1 MFERFTDRA
10 RRVIVLAQEEA
21 KALQH
26 NYIGTEHL
34 LLGLI
39 REGEGIA
46 AKALAA
52 KGVTLEDTR
61 KQVEEMIGKGNAAP
75 NGHIPFTP
83 HAKQVLELSL
93 REALQ
98 LGHSYIGTEH
108 ILLGLI
114 REGEGVGTQVLIK
127 MDVDL
132 GELRSSTIDLIRG
145 NSGGAEGEGKGDLAN
160 AGGVEDKSRKTGS
173 AILDQFGRN
182 LTAEA
187 AEGKLDPVIGRAK
200 EIERVMVVLS
210 RRTKNN
216 PVLIGE
222 PGVGKTAVVEGLA
235 QKIHAGDVP
244 ETLKGK
250 QVYSLD
256 LASMVAGSRYR
267 GDFEERLKKVLKEIK
282 TRGDIVLFIDEIHTI
297 VGAGSADGALGASDI
312 LKPMLA
318 RGELQTI
325 GATTTDEYRKYIEKD
340 AALERRFQPIQV
352 DEPSIADTIE
362 ILKGLR
368 SRYEN
373 HHKVTI
379 TDGALQAAAELSSR
393 YIQDRNL
400 PDKAIDLIDEAGARL
415 RIKRLTAPPELKE
428 LDGKIAKISDE
439 KDKAIKGQDFEK
451 AAELRDQEDNLQ
463 AERKEKEKTWR
474 EGGSDVKMVV
484 DEEVIAEVVSSTTG
498 IPVFKLTQAESK
510 KLLNMESELHK
521 RIIGQDEAV
530 SALARSI
537 RRTRVG
543 LKDPKRPAGSF
554 IFAGPT
560 GVGKTELAKA
570 LAQFLFDDED
580 ALIRVDMSEFSEKY
594 AASRLFGA
602 PPGYV
607 GYEEGGELTE
617 KVRRK
622 PFSVVLFDEI
632 EKAHPDIFNTL
643 LQVLDDG
650 HLTDGQGRK
659 VDFKNTII
667 ILTTNLGTKDI
678 AKAANTGF
686 SSGNDQESSYE
697 RMKSQVT
704 SELKQQFRPEFLN
717 RLDDIIV
724 FRQLTEPQVRQIVD
738 LDLNQLND
746 RLFERHMTIE
756 LTDAAK
762 DLLAQKGFDP
772 LLGARPLRR
781 VITRDI
787 EDAVSEKILMGDL
800 KNGEKVEV
808 DAEGEGILGEF
819 TFKGVPFEDPNA
831 KPAETDAD
839 GKQPE
844 LVGVGSPADTATNTA
859 TSADSGDA
867 SDAPSSTPASAP
879 ASDTSSNTSSDF
891 SADTGSDSQ
900 GTDTPT
906 TPSE

>member
-21 KALQH
+21 RALQH

-39 REGEGIA
+39 REGEGVA
-46 AKALAA
+46 AKALEA

-132 GELRSSTIDLIRG
+132 GELRSTTIDMIRG
-145 NSGGAEGEGKGDLAN
+145 NAGGTDDKGDLAN
-160 AGGVEDKSRKTGS
+160 AGGVQDKHAQSGS

-187 AEGKLDPVIGRAK
+187 ADGKLDPVIGRST

-235 QKIHAGDVP
+235 QKIVAGDVP
-244 ETLKGK
+244 ETLRGK

-256 LASMVAGSRYR
+256 LGSMVAGSRYR

-297 VGAGSADGALGASDI
+297 VGAGSADGALGASDM

-352 DEPSIADTIE
+352 AEPSIAETIE

-368 SRYEN
+368 ARYEN
-373 HHKVTI
+373 HHHVTI
-379 TDGALQAAAELSSR
+379 TDGALQSAAELSSR

-428 LDGKIAKISDE
+428 LDARVERIAKE
-439 KDKAIKGQDFEK
+439 KDQAIKDQEFEK
-451 AAELRDQEDNLQ
+451 AAELRDSQEKLE
-463 AERKEKEKTWR
+463 AERKEKEKSWR
-474 EGGSDVKMVV
+474 EGESDVRMVV
-484 DEEVIAEVVSSTTG
+484 DEDVIAQVISQSTG

-510 KLLNMESELHK
+510 KLLGMEAELHK

-530 SALARSI
+530 SALSRSI

-560 GVGKTELAKA
+560 GVGKTELAKT

-667 ILTTNLGTKDI
+667 ILTTNLGTRDI

-686 SSGNDQESSYE
+686 NLGNNTETSYQ
-697 RMKSQVT
+697 RMKDQV
-704 SELKQQFRPEFLN
+704 SNELKQQFRPEFLN

-738 LDLNQLND
+738 LDVQQLND
-746 RLFERHMTIE
+746 RLFERHME
-756 LTDAAK
+756 LDLTDKAK

-781 VITRDI
+781 VIQRDI
-787 EDAVSEKILMGDL
+787 EDAVSEKILMGELND
-800 KNGEKVEV
+800 NERVIV
-808 DAEGEGILGEF
+808 DADGEGILGEF
-819 TFKGVPFEDPNA
+819 TFKSEPFAEL
-831 KPAETDAD
+831 PAAGAGDESKDIVEEP
-839 GKQPE
+839 QP
-844 LVGVGSPADTATNTA
+844 VGS
-859 TSADSGDA
+859 G
-867 SDAPSSTPASAP
+867 
-879 ASDTSSNTSSDF
+879 
-891 SADTGSDSQ
+891 
-900 GTDTPT
+900 
-906 TPSE
+906 E